1 MTSLTDR
8 CREML
13 RTGATVDDV
22 LGVMRGEGQSRVA
35 SIGLLIRLTGMSLR
49 EAKTAVHMSS
59 VWADLREE
67 TETFH
72 EQLEQTAEHLR
83 KGEEP
88 KE

>member
-22 LGVMRGEGQSRVA
+22 LGIMRREGESRVA
-35 SIGLLIRLTGMSLR
+35 SIGLLMELTGMSLR

-59 VWADLREE
+59 VWGDLRNE

-72 EQLEQTAEHLR
+72 EQLEQTAERLR
-83 KGEEP
+83 KDERPGD
-88 KE
+88 